1 MRVPI
6 PTSRS
11 RKRIYLSLWDF
22 FWATASPLLALY
34 LRDPD
39 VLFRDNWLPFVQ
51 YWALSAA
58 FAVVAFY
65 AFKIQD
71 NITRYFS
78 LHEAID
84 IVETVL
90 FVELMTFMTLFTL
103 NRFDGIPRSIPLAHG
118 LLLAAGLLAMRIL
131 FRIIRQESNPT
142 RAYRSR
148 AERLILIGGNPA
160 GSFFIHLLRA
170 CIPNRQHVIAV
181 LDPSP
186 AMIGRAVAGVQVVGH
201 PQDLEAI
208 IKEYAIHGVT
218 TNRVV
223 VAGEVDYLAPRVLQE
238 IERICHRHRISLRF
252 LPRMIGLTDQVQ
264 DVVAADAESELTQPA
279 IPLPSYL
286 RQKRLIDVVG
296 ALALLVLLSPLF
308 VVVTGLVYL
317 DVGRPVLFWQERVGW
332 KGRSFLIYKFRTLA
346 APFDSA
352 GNTQLGKRQPSAI
365 GRVLRATRLDELPQ
379 LLNVLLGDMSLIGP
393 RPLLPEDQP
402 ANAAIRLLVRPGIS
416 GWAQVHGGKL
426 VTKEEKEDL
435 DEWYLR
441 HASLWVD
448 VRIMTMTLKVVF
460 RVQHQ
465 EAQADTQQVQRKNL
479 AVENGVAAPNPGA
492 TNGALSSIAVV
503 ASADAPRLSSDF
515 PPSPASGGPL
525 FRRARRDHG
534 RGREMP

>member
-1 MRVPI
+1 MSLPI

-11 RKRIYLSLWDF
+11 RKRIYLSLWDL
-22 FWATASPLLALY
+22 FWASGSPLLALH
-34 LRDPD
+34 LREPGI
-39 VLFRDNWLPFVQ
+39 LFRDDWLPVVQ

-78 LHEAID
+78 LSEAID

-90 FVELMTFMTLFTL
+90 FVELMTFVTLFTV
-103 NRFDGIPRSIPLAHG
+103 NRFDGIPRSIPLTHG
-118 LLLAAGLLAMRIL
+118 LLLAGGLLAMRIV
-131 FRIIRQESNPT
+131 FRISSLENNAA
-142 RAYRSR
+142 RAHRLGG
-148 AERLILIGGNPA
+148 ERLILIGANPA
-160 GSFFIHLLRA
+160 GSFFIRLLDA
-170 CIPNRQHVIAV
+170 CIPDRQHVIAV

-186 AMIGRAVAGVQVVGH
+186 TMIGRAIAGVQVVGY

-208 IKEYAIHGVT
+208 LKEYAIHGVRT
-218 TNRVV
+218 TRVV
-223 VAGEVDYLAPRVLQE
+223 VAGEVDYLAPMVLQE
-238 IERICHRHRISLRF
+238 IERICHRHRISLGF

-264 DVVAADAESELTQPA
+264 DVVAADPESVLAQPD

-286 RQKRLIDVVG
+286 RLKRLIDVVG
-296 ALALLVLLSPLF
+296 SLALLVLLSPLF
-308 VVVTGLVYL
+308 GVVTGLVYL
-317 DVGRPVLFWQERVGW
+317 DVGRPVLFWQERLGW
-332 KGRSFLIYKFRTLA
+332 KGRGFLIYKFRTLA

-352 GNTQLGKRQPSAI
+352 GNLQLGERQPSGI
-365 GRVLRATRLDELPQ
+365 GRLLRATRLDELPQ

-426 VTKEEKEDL
+426 VTKEEKEHL

-448 VRIMTMTLKVVF
+448 VRIMTMTLKVVIT
-460 RVQHQ
+460 RQHQ
-465 EAQADTQQVQRKNL
+465 EAQVDTQQVQQKNL
-479 AVENGVAAPNPGA
+479 QVERAA
-492 TNGALSSIAVV
+492 
-503 ASADAPRLSSDF
+503 RL
-515 PPSPASGGPL
+515 
-525 FRRARRDHG
+525 
-534 RGREMP
+534 

>member
-1 MRVPI
+1 MRIPT

-11 RKRIYLSLWDF
+11 RKRIYMSLWDV
-22 FWATASPLLALY
+22 FWATVSPLLALY
-34 LRDPD
+34 LRDSD
-39 VLFRDNWLPFVQ
+39 VLFRDDWLPIVQ
-51 YWALSAA
+51 YWALSTT

-84 IVETVL
+84 IVETAL
-90 FVELMTFMTLFTL
+90 FVELMTFVTLFTL

-118 LLLAAGLLAMRIL
+118 LLLAAGLLTIRIL
-131 FRIIRQESNPT
+131 FRISEHENTP
-142 RAYRSR
+142 AYQSC
-148 AERLILIGGNPA
+148 AERLILIGANPA
-160 GSFFIHLLRA
+160 GSFFIHLLNA
-170 CIPNRQHVIAV
+170 CIPNRQHVIAA

-186 AMIGRAVAGVQVVGH
+186 AMIGRAIAGVQVVGH

-208 IKEYAIHGVT
+208 VKEYAIHGVT

-223 VAGEVDYLAPRVLQE
+223 VAGEVNYLAPMVLQE
-238 IERICHRHRISLRF
+238 IERICHRHRISLLF
-252 LPRMIGLTDQVQ
+252 LPRMIGLTGQLEGG
-264 DVVAADAESELTQPA
+264 VATVAENETQPA
-279 IPLPSYL
+279 VPLPSYL
-286 RQKRLIDVVG
+286 RLKRLIDVVG
-296 ALALLVLLSPLF
+296 SLAALALLSPLF
-308 VVVTGLVYL
+308 VAVAGLVYL

-352 GNTQLGKRQPSAI
+352 GNRQLGKRQPSAI
-365 GRVLRATRLDELPQ
+365 GRLLRATRLDELPQ

-402 ANAAIRLLVRPGIS
+402 ANADIRLLIRPGIS

-426 VTKEEKEDL
+426 VTKEEKEHL
-435 DEWYLR
+435 DEWYIR

-460 RVQHQ
+460 AVQRQ
-465 EAQADTQQVQRKNL
+465 EAQADTLQVQRKKL
-479 AVENGVAAPNPGA
+479 AVESGVATPNPVA
-492 TNGALSSIAVV
+492 TNGALSSIAIV
-503 ASADAPRLSSDF
+503 ASEDASRL
-515 PPSPASGGPL
+515 
-525 FRRARRDHG
+525 
-534 RGREMP
+534 M